1 MTTGSFSAPGP
12 GTGLLRLPRLAA
24 AASGR
29 LLALMVL
36 TLFVVN
42 VALHF
47 PGTMNNDSI
56 GQYRQAVSGQYA
68 DWHPP
73 VMAWLWANLR
83 VFGDGPAPLLILHL
97 ALYWLGFGLLADA
110 LRRTGQ
116 PRLALLVALGG
127 AFPPFLYINA
137 QVVKDVGMAA
147 TWIAAFGLLFWFRA
161 QQRRVP
167 VAVGLVVV
175 LLVAYGTLVRTNAV
189 FGLGPL
195 VLYAFAPAHWL
206 RNVRLMV
213 AAVVVAVA
221 AIPLSQVINRVAFDP
236 IQQQPVQSLF
246 LFDLM
251 GIAVH
256 TGDPRVLEPRAT
268 FQAGELR
275 SCYTPYWWD
284 SLSPWGR
291 CAAKVNRPAGTELAT
306 LPDGLAQQWMGAIA
320 SNPGAYLAHRLK
332 HFNSS
337 LLFAVPLKHVRLT
350 PEYRTDDPAVKP
362 LEVVSASDVQRDLL
376 RKNPFVWP
384 VTWVT
389 WACFLL
395 WMLAREKPTASVQ
408 LARVLA
414 VSSLGYSGAYLL
426 IGVATDMRYHYWTLL
441 SVLVGSLLV
450 LPQLIRGLRTRSAP
464 VLWGLGAVGLVV
476 AIGVT
481 ARLMDWRVFV

>member
-12 GTGLLRLPRLAA
+12 GTGLLRLPRMAA
-24 AASGR
+24 AASGW
-29 LLALMVL
+29 LLALVVL
-36 TLFVVN
+36 SMFLVN

-56 GQYRQAVSGQYA
+56 QQYRQAVSGQYA

-73 VMAWLWANLR
+73 VMAWLWAQLR
-83 VFGDGPAPLLILHL
+83 VFGDGQAPLLILHL

-127 AFPPFLYINA
+127 AFPPFLYVNA
-137 QVVKDVGMAA
+137 QVVKDVGMVA

-161 QQRRVP
+161 QHKRVP
-167 VAVGLVVV
+167 MLVGAAVL
-175 LLVAYGTLVRTNAV
+175 LLVAYGSLVRTNAV

-213 AAVVVAVA
+213 AAVVVALA
-221 AIPLSQVINRVAFDP
+221 AIPLSHVINRVAFNP
-236 IQQQPVQSLF
+236 IQQQPVHSLF

-268 FQAGELR
+268 FEAGELR
-275 SCYTPYWWD
+275 ACYTPYWWD
-284 SLSPWGR
+284 SLSRWGR
-291 CAAKVNRPAGTELAT
+291 CAAKVNRPAGTELQT
-306 LPDGLAQQWMGAIA
+306 LPDGLALQWARTIA
-320 SNPGAYLAHRLK
+320 ANPGAYVAHRLK

-389 WACFLL
+389 WAVFLL
-395 WMLAREKPTASVQ
+395 WMLAREKPTVAVQ

-441 SVLVGSLLV
+441 SVLVGTLLV
-450 LPQLIRGLRTRSAP
+450 LPQLVQGLRARSAP
-464 VLWGLGAVGLVV
+464 VLCGLGAVSLVV
-476 AIGVT
+476 TIGVA
-481 ARLMDWRVFV
+481 ARLMDFRGFV